1 MARRHYVSAQ
11 LRSKPVLKD
20 FLQIELQ
27 WAGYLR
33 PSFGRRG
40 RMIDITRG
48 DCRFSWMR

>member
-1 MARRHYVSAQ
+1 MGRRYVASA

-20 FLQIELQ
+20 FLQVELQ

-48 DCRFSWMR
+48 RRRFSWKR